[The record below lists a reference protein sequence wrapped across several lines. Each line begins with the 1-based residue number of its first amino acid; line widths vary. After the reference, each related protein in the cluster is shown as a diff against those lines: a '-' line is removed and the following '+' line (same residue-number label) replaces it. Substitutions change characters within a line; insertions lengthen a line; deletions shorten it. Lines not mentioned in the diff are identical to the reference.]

1 MRRFHVHVSVQD
13 IEQSVRFYSAMF
25 GAAPTIH
32 KADYAKWMIDD
43 PRVNFAISKRGVGVG
58 INHLGL
64 QFDSDAELA
73 EHHAQIDAAGVAA
86 HTERAAACCYV
97 ESDKHWIA
105 DPQGIAWE
113 AFHTLNEIP
122 VFGVDSGPKPPAP
135 AARRIIP
142 ILPASG
148 TTDCCKT

>member
-1 MRRFHVHVSVQD
+1 M
-13 IEQSVRFYSAMF
+13 E
-25 GAAPTIH
+25 
-32 KADYAKWMIDD
+32 
-43 PRVNFAISKRGVGVG
+43 
-58 INHLGL
+58 
-64 QFDSDAELA
+64 
-73 EHHAQIDAAGVAA
+73 A

-97 ESDKHWIA
+97 ESDKHWIT

-122 VFGVDSGPKPPAP
+122 VFGVDSGPKSPAP

-148 TTDCCKT
+148 TKDCCKT